1 MNPAAVAS
9 QPGDGVEGVERRDGA
24 RVAEGFRP
32 AEPQRVESDLAAD
45 ADGEPPDPREGIA
58 GDADGGLETAGEM
71 PGGDHVLALA
81 RVHAQAR
88 VFFSW
93 RAVVIGTRLAC
104 GRQGAER
111 GAPVP

>member
-24 RVAEGFRP
+24 RVAEGFRA
-32 AEPQRVESDLAAD
+32 AEPQRVESALAAD

-58 GDADGGLETAGEM
+58 GDADCGLGTAGEV
-71 PGGDHVLALA
+71 PGGDHILALA
-81 RVHAQAR
+81 RV
-88 VFFSW
+88 FLSW
-93 RAVVIGTRLAC
+93 REIRVGARLAG